1 MDIEFRP
8 LDVAALV
15 FYLAAMAGMGVYF
28 ARRNTSTEE
37 YFVGSR
43 SFPGWAIGLSM
54 LGTSISSVT
63 FLAFPAAAFVLDW
76 RQLVCNLTLPFV
88 AVVAI
93 IVFIPFFRRGRL
105 TSAFEYL
112 GDRYGPLAR
121 LYGTVSFILL
131 SLIRIA
137 KILFL
142 VSIPVSILTGTS
154 LYIVIICVGVF
165 IAFYT
170 IAGGIDAVI
179 WTDVVQAIV
188 LWCGGAICFLYI
200 VFHLPGGI
208 EQIFTVGAAHNKFSM
223 GSLEWNL
230 HERTFWTVAL
240 LGIFNW
246 LIVYSSD
253 QTMVQ
258 RYAAAKSTREARKA
272 AIVYS
277 VLAVPTWAFFFLIGT
292 SVFVFYNVFHDP
304 TVAGLEADQVF
315 PYFILTKIPAGVA
328 GLVIA
333 GVLAAAMSSL
343 DSSINAVA
351 TLTVVDLLKPYLA
364 RNRDD
369 RFYLWAARITATV
382 AAAVMIG
389 GAILFSYVEKESMN
403 DLSWIVASVF
413 AGCIVGL
420 FMLGFFTKRVDY
432 VSAMIALVAAIGLN
446 VYLGLGVTGCLP
458 EAWTLKIHP
467 YWVGILVNV
476 GFMILAYLISLIR
489 NRPQQNLDGLTVWT
503 MKDSEIEK

>member
-1 MDIEFRP
+1 MNIDFRP
-8 LDVAALV
+8 LDLVALV
-15 FYLAAMAGMGVYF
+15 IYLAAMAGMGVYF
-28 ARRNTSTEE
+28 ARRNKSTEE

-76 RQLVCNLTLPFV
+76 RQLVSNLTLPLV
-88 AVVAI
+88 AVLAI
-93 IVFIPFFRRGRL
+93 IFFIPFFRRGRL

-142 VSIPVSILTGTS
+142 VSIPVSILTGAP
-154 LYIVIICVGVF
+154 LYAVIICGGIF

-179 WTDVVQAIV
+179 WTDVIQTIV
-188 LWCGGAICFLYI
+188 LWGGGLVCFLYI
-200 VFHLPGGI
+200 AFHLPDGI
-208 EQIFTVGAAHNKFSM
+208 EQVFAVGAAHNKFSM
-223 GSLEWNL
+223 GSMEWSL
-230 HERTFWTVAL
+230 SERTFWTVAL

-258 RYAAAKSTREARKA
+258 RYAAARSTREARKA
-272 AIVYS
+272 AVIYS

-292 SVFVFYNVFHDP
+292 CVFVFYNVFPDP
-304 TVAGLEADQVF
+304 AIARLEADQVF

-328 GLVIA
+328 GIVIA

-343 DSSINAVA
+343 DSSINAIA

-369 RFYLWAARITATV
+369 RFYLLVARIIATV
-382 AAAVMIG
+382 AAVVMIG
-389 GAILFSYVEKESMN
+389 GAILFSGIEKESMN
-403 DLSWIVASVF
+403 DLSWMVASIF
-413 AGCIVGL
+413 AGCMVGL

-432 VSAMIALVAAIGLN
+432 VSAMIALAAAIALN
-446 VYLGLGVTGCLP
+446 VYRGLGVTGCLP
-458 EAWTLKIHP
+458 EAWTLEIHA
-467 YWVGILVNV
+467 YWVGMLVNV
-476 GFMILAYLISLIR
+476 GFMALAYLISLIR
-489 NRPQQNLDGLTVWT
+489 NRPPQNLEGLTVWT
-503 MKDSEIEK
+503 MTTTSQD